1 MTQKNVKNLALN
13 VVFASFKGRKKS
25 KFKTSGCQN
34 LVAIETLNHVINK
47 ISYQIVAR

>member
-25 KFKTSGCQN
+25 N
-34 LVAIETLNHVINK
+34 LKQVAVK
-47 ISYQIVAR
+47 ILLQ